1 MAHTRKAQLFLVGI
15 GFASFLAMNS
25 FSLWG
30 FSFLPQSVF
39 GENAQAYWS
48 TPLYVSNIVAFF
60 GYFLGTTRFPH
71 LFNRAPFVEAVLL
84 MSAGMIFLLGYFLTW
99 SLPMLSASGVL
110 VGLGTTCC
118 FISWEKVLSLS
129 VLREA
134 KKQIILGSVLSLLP
148 FGLFF
153 AFGQSGLLFTV
164 SVLVFCNLVLLFVA
178 LRFRGD
184 DPAELDPLEAPA
196 AYRNV
201 RGQFW
206 KPLLCIIM
214 IGIVSPVL
222 GSVAFTGELAF
233 LDNCVI
239 VFSANLLS
247 AAVLAIVWLALDRA
261 TTISKAY
268 VVLFPVLITAF
279 LLFPF
284 VPERYRVLI
293 LFVGSFG
300 FTLFSIVMMMS
311 CISIA
316 REKRI
321 SLVFVYSLFAG
332 VTYVSPAHRRGACHP
347 HRRKLAVT
355 GDANRHERVRVAVRL
370 LAGDVHPR
378 AEEREREVVGGAAR
392 RRRRAAAGV
401 RAAVAGAR
409 TVAAANRGARP
420 ARARLRRALH
430 REKAVHLGEHR
441 AHPHEEGVRP
451 ARRAQQAGNR
461 RSRER
466 THRRP
471 RGGCAVRQ
479 RAATRPP
486 PPFP

>member
-1 MAHTRKAQLFLVGI
+1 M
-15 GFASFLAMNS
+15 
-25 FSLWG
+25 
-30 FSFLPQSVF
+30 
-39 GENAQAYWS
+39 
-48 TPLYVSNIVAFF
+48 
-60 GYFLGTTRFPH
+60 
-71 LFNRAPFVEAVLL
+71 
-84 MSAGMIFLLGYFLTW
+84 
-99 SLPMLSASGVL
+99 
-110 VGLGTTCC
+110 
-118 FISWEKVLSLS
+118 
-129 VLREA
+129 
-134 KKQIILGSVLSLLP
+134 
-148 FGLFF
+148 
-153 AFGQSGLLFTV
+153 

-332 VTYVSPAHRRGACHP
+332 VTYVSRLIGEGLATLIGASSLSQETQLVTSVFVLLYGCSLVMFILVRKNASAKSSAAQPPASTCCSRRARSC
-347 HRRKLAVT
+347 RRS
-355 GDANRHERVRVAVRL
+355 
-370 LAGDVHPR
+370 AGCRSGKPR
-378 AEEREREVVGGAAR
+378 CSTCSFTATTCPPSRKSCSSRRTPCAPTR
-392 RRRRAAAGV
+392 RRCTPCSTCTA
-401 RAAVAGAR
+401 
-409 TVAAANRGARP
+409 
-420 ARARLRRALH
+420 
-430 REKAVHLGEHR
+430 
-441 AHPHEEGVRP
+441 
-451 ARRAQQAGNR
+451 
-461 RSRER
+461 SRKSS
-466 THRRP
+466 TS
-471 RGGCAVRQ
+471 
-479 RAATRPP
+479 
-486 PPFP
+486 

>member
-332 VTYVSPAHRRGACHP
+332 VTYVSRLIGEGLATLIGASSLSQETQIVTSVFVLLYGCSLVMFILVRKNASAKSSAAQPAGVDVLQQACAQLSQERGLSQRQTEVLDLLVHGYDVPSIAK
-347 HRRKLAVT
+347 KLFISENT
-355 GDANRHERVRVAVRL
+355 VRTHTKKVYAL
-370 LAGDVHPR
+370 LDVHSKQ
-378 AEEREREVVGGAAR
+378 EIVDLVNE
-392 RRRRAAAGV
+392 
-401 RAAVAGAR
+401 R
-409 TVAAANRGARP
+409 TVTP
-420 ARARLRRALH
+420 EEDAL
-430 REKAVHLGEHR
+430 
-441 AHPHEEGVRP
+441 
-451 ARRAQQAGNR
+451 
-461 RSRER
+461 
-466 THRRP
+466 
-471 RGGCAVRQ
+471 
-479 RAATRPP
+479 
-486 PPFP
+486 